1 MDKFCW
7 TGKLLIA
14 LLAVQLMLAPLAGA
28 QQGGLG
34 PSEKPVMENVFFNV
48 VWGSIFG
55 AVLAISVS
63 VIEADRPTAPEDSG
77 TTAFEGATT
86 GGIIGLAAGL
96 FLVATGA
103 SYDPAQTLL
112 FTQNTPDPF
121 GNSVAFQP
129 AMPFS
134 FETSPT
140 QAFRI
145 TGFRATVLELK
156 F

>member
-1 MDKFCW
+1 M
-7 TGKLLIA
+7 IA
-14 LLAVQLMLAPLAGA
+14 LLAAQLMLAPLAGA
-28 QQGGLG
+28 QQAGLP

-55 AVLAISVS
+55 TVLALSVA

-112 FTQNTPDPF
+112 FTRNEPDPF
-121 GNSVAFQP
+121 SNSVAFQP
-129 AMPFS
+129 TMPFS
-134 FETSPT
+134 FETSQT

>member
-14 LLAVQLMLAPLAGA
+14 LLAAQLMLAPLAGA
-28 QQGGLG
+28 QQAGLG

-55 AVLAISVS
+55 AVLALSVT

-86 GGIIGLAAGL
+86 GGIIGLATGL

-103 SYDPAQTLL
+103 SFDPGQTLL
-112 FTQNTPDPF
+112 FTHNTPDPF
-121 GNSVAFQP
+121 GDSVAFQP
-129 AMPFS
+129 VMPFN
-134 FETSPT
+134 FETSHT
-140 QAFRI
+140 QSFRI
-145 TGFRATVLELK
+145 TGFRATVLDLR

>member
-1 MDKFCW
+1 MDKFSW
-7 TGKLLIA
+7 TGILLIA
-14 LLAVQLMLAPLAGA
+14 LLAAQLMLAPLAGA
-28 QQGGLG
+28 QQAGLP

-55 AVLAISVS
+55 AVLALSVA
-63 VIEADRPTAPEDSG
+63 VVEADRPTAPEDSG

-103 SYDPAQTLL
+103 SFDPGQTLL
-112 FTQNTPDPF
+112 FSQNAPDPF
-121 GNSVAFQP
+121 SNSVAFQP
-129 AMPFS
+129 AMPFTL
-134 FETSPT
+134 ETSPT

-145 TGFRATVLELK
+145 TGFRATVLDLK